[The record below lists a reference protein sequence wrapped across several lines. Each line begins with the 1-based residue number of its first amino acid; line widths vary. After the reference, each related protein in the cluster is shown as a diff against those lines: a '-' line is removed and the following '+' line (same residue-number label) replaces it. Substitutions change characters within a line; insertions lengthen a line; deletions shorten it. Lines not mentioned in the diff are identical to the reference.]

1 MKKNLGFKL
10 NVDVAAKYI
19 EEYNTVKE
27 QKLSSK
33 ISEDAI
39 PDVDKQVEDYVDKQV
54 EDYVNKWVDRTINVK
69 DWHTFRMINFWEIL
83 NKRDLTSETFI
94 SIQDHQL
101 KILDEFLSSIVKSR
115 IKEENL
121 LDESRMGILIDKNLN
136 ILKEFLTGTPTDI
149 SIKRAKNIIEFDD
162 PAEVL
167 VLFDEIIND
176 RYLFFEKY
184 TIFSLNKPNSFSS
197 YFVAS
202 YLWEY
207 QKELKIL
214 KKECSNKIQ
223 NVHLTISP
231 NTDLKVEPVQLSDV
245 VNDLHFKYILKLL
258 EDLAITTKGKSM
270 LSQRRKCAIRGV
282 VEGLKEGNVL
292 PNQSLNE
299 LCGLFANQIGMELKS
314 KLDWSP
320 TSDLYKKKT
329 LEYIKTNPL
338 H

>member
-19 EEYNTVKE
+19 EEYNTAKE

-39 PDVDKQVEDYVDKQV
+39 PDVDKQV

-83 NKRDLTSETFI
+83 NKRDLSNETLI
-94 SIQDHQL
+94 NIQDHQL
-101 KILDEFLSSIVKSR
+101 TILDEFLSSLVKSR

-121 LDESRMGILIDKNLN
+121 LDESRMAILLDKNLN
-136 ILKEFLTGTPTDI
+136 ILKEFLTGTPTEI

-162 PAEVL
+162 PGEVL
-167 VLFDEIIND
+167 VLFDAIISN
-176 RYLFFEKY
+176 RYLFFKKY
-184 TIFSLNKPNSFSS
+184 TIFALDKNSFSS
-197 YFVAS
+197 YFVAR

-214 KKECSNKIQ
+214 KKEYSNKEQ
-223 NVHLTISP
+223 SDIS
-231 NTDLKVEPVQLSDV
+231 TELSKMNFNDKMHKLRDV
-245 VNDLHFKYILKLL
+245 VNEDKFNYVIKLL
-258 EDLAITTKGKSM
+258 EDLSITKDGNSILTERKKG
-270 LSQRRKCAIRGV
+270 AIRGV
-282 VEGLKEGNVL
+282 VEALREKLIL
-292 PNQSLNE
+292 PNLGLASLCYFIAKEIN
-299 LCGLFANQIGMELKS
+299 LDLKS
-314 KLDWSP
+314 ELDASD
-320 TSDLYKKKT
+320 TSEKYNIDALQ
-329 LEYIKTNPL
+329 YINNNPF

>member
-27 QKLSSK
+27 QKLSRK
-33 ISEDAI
+33 IPEDAI
-39 PDVDKQVEDYVDKQV
+39 PDVDKQV

-83 NKRDLTSETFI
+83 YKRDLTSETLI

-101 KILDEFLSSIVKSR
+101 KILDEFLSSIVIGR
-115 IKEENL
+115 INDENL
-121 LDESRMGILIDKNLN
+121 LDESRMGILIDKNLK

-197 YFVAS
+197 YFVAR
-202 YLWEY
+202 YLWGY

-214 KKECSNKIQ
+214 EMKYSNQ
-223 NVHLTISP
+223 VHSVNLTNLPSA
-231 NTDLKVEPVQLSDV
+231 DQKVEPVDLKAAVSD
-245 VNDLHFKYILKLL
+245 DHFIYILKLL
-258 EDLAITTKGKSM
+258 EDLSITIKGKSM
-270 LSQRRKCAIRGV
+270 LSQRKKGAIRGV
-282 VEGLKEGNVL
+282 VDGLKKGSDVL
-292 PNQSLNE
+292 PNQRLDV
-299 LCGLFANQIGMELKS
+299 LCRLIANQIGMELKS
-314 KLDWSP
+314 NLD
-320 TSDLYKKKT
+320 TSVISVLYKNKT
-329 LEYIKTNPL
+329 LEYIKNNSP